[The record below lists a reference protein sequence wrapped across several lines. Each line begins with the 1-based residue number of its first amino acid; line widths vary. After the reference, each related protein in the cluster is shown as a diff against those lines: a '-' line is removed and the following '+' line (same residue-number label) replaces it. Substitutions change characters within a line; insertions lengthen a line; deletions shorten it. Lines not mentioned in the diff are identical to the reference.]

1 MGRPQLFNA
10 LIRTHHITSRKK
22 VQRLRK
28 AADDQ
33 GLRFVL
39 LRSGGSPGIMY
50 AEASGEE
57 PLRDWVGAVQ
67 ALRYKDYRLWNE
79 LAREPRMMSPRRP
92 TCPGPPLSLLL
103 KDSCT
108 TCRVYRLTNSDMRVT
123 TTKLL
128 ASHIHPPDM
137 LVKRMA
143 VAIVLVT
150 GQTGSYQN

>member
-50 AEASGEE
+50 AEASREE
-57 PLRDWVGAVQ
+57 PLRDWVETVQ
-67 ALRYKDYRLWNE
+67 ALRYKDYRCVCKPAPFPLPE
-79 LAREPRMMSPRRP
+79 TPDVPVGFRE
-92 TCPGPPLSLLL
+92 
-103 KDSCT
+103 
-108 TCRVYRLTNSDMRVT
+108 V
-123 TTKLL
+123 
-128 ASHIHPPDM
+128 A
-137 LVKRMA
+137 A
-143 VAIVLVT
+143 VADFGHEMERRGLIEWWRK
-150 GQTGSYQN
+150 GMGYG